1 MKLSPNQILVLGI
14 IREHRPLTAWEVAE
28 QAGLELTAVKP
39 RINELVRAGILEAV
53 GAKLNP
59 STGRANV
66 AYDLTKQIGGET
78 TA

>member
-14 IREHRPLTAWEVAE
+14 LREQGPLTAWEVAE
-28 QAGLELTAVKP
+28 RAEMEPTAIKP

-59 STGRANV
+59 FTGRANV
-66 AYDLTKQIGGET
+66 AYDLTKHIGGET

>member
-14 IREHRPLTAWEVAE
+14 LREQGPLTAWEVAE
-28 QAGLELTAVKP
+28 RAEMEATAIKP

-59 STGRANV
+59 FTGRANV
-66 AYDLTKQIGGET
+66 AYGLTTQIDR
-78 TA
+78 